1 MAEKRR
7 ATRNG
12 TEEKPFEEKEQREIV
27 AELEEKMDRLRVL
40 FEQYFLGIEKRPP
53 SDKKTEVQRIIRFL
67 QNRRI
72 PQAVVRFQFQGLVGR
87 FNIFDSYWTRIMRQ
101 IEDGTYKRDLFKVK
115 LKEELRQAA
124 APGEE
129 APSERPKTP
138 VPSEEAGLG
147 FGLQEER
154 LRVVFEDYL
163 RARRFCG
170 EAVEGISYDKVRAML
185 LREAPKIA
193 EKNRM
198 ERIDFQV
205 VVRDGKAVL
214 KAVGKK
220 EGE

>member
-1 MAEKRR
+1 
-7 ATRNG
+7 
-12 TEEKPFEEKEQREIV
+12 
-27 AELEEKMDRLRVL
+27 
-40 FEQYFLGIEKRPP
+40 
-53 SDKKTEVQRIIRFL
+53 
-67 QNRRI
+67 
-72 PQAVVRFQFQGLVGR
+72 
-87 FNIFDSYWTRIMRQ
+87 
-101 IEDGTYKRDLFKVK
+101 
-115 LKEELRQAA
+115 
-124 APGEE
+124 
-129 APSERPKTP
+129 
-138 VPSEEAGLG
+138 LG